1 MTPEQ
6 RENRNKRA
14 REYYEK
20 NKEVLKE
27 RNNQRSKDYYKENK
41 DIILSKLNNE
51 DNKKRLKESK
61 TRIDYLEKLGFAK
74 TQKNK
79 I

>member
-27 RNNQRSKDYYKENK
+27 RNNKRSKD
-41 DIILSKLNNE
+41 
-51 DNKKRLKESK
+51 
-61 TRIDYLEKLGFAK
+61 
-74 TQKNK
+74 
-79 I
+79 